1 MLNKLT
7 VLYRFLIRKNFQAYQ
22 DLCLYK
28 KLKFN
33 NIKLLEH

>member
-7 VLYRFLIRKNFQAYQ
+7 IQDRFLIKRNFQAYQ

-33 NIKLLEH
+33 NIR

>member
-7 VLYRFLIRKNFQAYQ
+7 FQDRSLIKKSFQAYQ

-33 NIKLLEH
+33 NIR